1 MMKQQSCRLFKHSHI
16 KSQKIHLMA
25 CSMYFTITF
34 LIIVLLLT
42 ASITSLRKEMR
53 NYVLELQNTVYK
65 TYNYIL

>member
-1 MMKQQSCRLFKHSHI
+1 
-16 KSQKIHLMA
+16 MA